1 VFLVFLQLLVLVLVL
16 LEFQVWVD
24 RGEYTS

>member
-16 LEFQVWVD
+16 LEFQGWVD